1 MSKNDKTV
9 SLGQYLDE
17 IQSKLPL
24 ATEKDIEMFDFQK
37 HPVEIKFSNQSTKI
51 RRIILVDKPDDN
63 MWVPTPCPKSE
74 TIIGWGF
81 TDEEAFVAINR
92 IFAQYKSR
100 RNQAKGEW
108 AHFILKN
115 EAPTDN
121 FLYCLMASS
130 WIARSAHWFSR
141 MGLKPV
147 YVMELAYDGYRYY
160 TRQNNQNSYRINLRK
175 ENSDTVVSLYSF
187 IQKRGIVIETTN
199 LQTKARKVEVAS
211 TIIDMKNKIKKIYS
225 ELSIEDQNVFDDI

>member
-24 ATEKDIEMFDFQK
+24 ATEKDIEMFDFQN
-37 HPVEIKFSNQSTKI
+37 HPVKIKFTHDSTNIRKVMLTEKSNEAMKMPNTD
-51 RRIILVDKPDDN
+51 V
-63 MWVPTPCPKSE
+63 T
-74 TIIGWGF
+74 IGWAF
-81 TDEEAFVAINR
+81 TDEEALATINR
-92 IFAQYKSR
+92 IFAQYKFR

-108 AHFILKN
+108 ACFILKN
-115 EAPTDN
+115 EVPTDN
-121 FLYCLMASS
+121 SLHCLMASS

-175 ENSDTVVSLYSF
+175 GNSDTVVSLYSF
-187 IQKRGIVIETTN
+187 IQKRGIVVEATN
-199 LQTKARKVEVAS
+199 LRTKMRTVEVAS